1 VQNGNRYDR
10 DNLDIRRPIHS
21 GLPESLDRLYQSL
34 TRPEIG
40 LDANIGSGYMSVIE
54 DHHNERHVYP
64 EPVLPATREMSNSCN
79 DARKEKALVNPRE
92 NGRRQR

>member
-1 VQNGNRYDR
+1 
-10 DNLDIRRPIHS
+10 
-21 GLPESLDRLYQSL
+21 
-34 TRPEIG
+34 
-40 LDANIGSGYMSVIE
+40 MSVIE